1 MRKTTLLV
9 ACLALGA
16 SASAAGPK
24 KESILPKE
32 VVMAI
37 ARDAY
42 DGTLPPGLG
51 AERWAHVVFDLNHDG
66 KPDYVIAQQDPGY
79 CGSGGCSFLII
90 VSSPNGYRSAYSG
103 GNFYTE
109 CWASKQ
115 MSHGFA
121 DLIFNSPA
129 YGEDYL
135 HLLRY
140 DGKEYR
146 EIKFH

>member
-1 MRKTTLLV
+1 MRKTALLV
-9 ACLALGA
+9 AYFILGV
-16 SASAAGPK
+16 SVSTAGSK
-24 KESILPKE
+24 KVPLLPKE
-32 VVMAI
+32 VVKAI

-42 DGTLPPGLG
+42 EGTVPPGLSV
-51 AERWAHVVFDLNHDG
+51 ETWTHVVFDLNHDG
-66 KPDYVIAQQDPGY
+66 KPDYLIAQQDPAY

-109 CWASKQ
+109 CWASKH